1 MNNELL
7 SARALLRG
15 KNINVLDAARLI
27 CNIADFMPKKS
38 KLTTIQFCAKIIEIG
53 KNNFRQNEMP
63 IANGFDIYLQTKQDL
78 RKASFSDIKYLGKK
92 LMKLKPEFAKRNFS
106 QLSVADCEEWLNCTF
121 TTPSQYN
128 KGRAM
133 LHALFEFA
141 LRREW
146 CDKNP
151 IKQILRKKVIEK
163 EILPLKLSEI
173 RRIIAN
179 AKKENNGIYLPA
191 VALLVF
197 AGIRPREVRRL
208 TWQDIDLQENTITV
222 RSQCSKTGGIRQVEI
237 MPQLKRILLSYNP
250 KPQQKICP
258 VNWQR
263 RWQKIRNNSGFS
275 GRWVQDV
282 LRHTYASFF
291 AKRFKDLPRLQLNM
305 GHSNQMLLCSRYIN
319 MRNISRFEAEKFFN

>member
-1 MNNELL
+1 MNKELI
-7 SARALLRG
+7 SARALLKG
-15 KNINVLDAARLI
+15 KYISVLDAARLI

-38 KLTTIQFCAKIIEIG
+38 KLTTLQFCAKVIEIG

-63 IANGFDIYLQTKQDL
+63 IAKGFDIYLQTKQDL
-78 RKASFSDIKYLGKK
+78 RKASFSDIKYLGNK

-106 QLSVADCEEWLNCTF
+106 ELSVSECDEWLSCAF
-121 TTPSQYN
+121 STPSQYN

-133 LHALFEFA
+133 LHGLFEFA

-163 EILPLKLSEI
+163 EILPLKLFEI
-173 RRIIAN
+173 KRIIAN

-222 RSQCSKTGGIRQVEI
+222 RSLCSKTGGVRQVEI

-250 KPQQKICP
+250 QPQQKICP
-258 VNWQR
+258 VNWLR
-263 RWQKIRNNSGFS
+263 RWQKIRNNAGF
-275 GRWVQDV
+275 GGGWVQDV

-305 GHSNQMLLCSRYIN
+305 GHSNQMLLCHRYIN

>member
-1 MNNELL
+1 
-7 SARALLRG
+7 
-15 KNINVLDAARLI
+15 
-27 CNIADFMPKKS
+27 
-38 KLTTIQFCAKIIEIG
+38 
-53 KNNFRQNEMP
+53 
-63 IANGFDIYLQTKQDL
+63 
-78 RKASFSDIKYLGKK
+78 
-92 LMKLKPEFAKRNFS
+92 
-106 QLSVADCEEWLNCTF
+106 WLNCAF
-121 TTPSQYN
+121 ATPSQYN

-133 LHALFEFA
+133 LHAFFEFA

-197 AGIRPREVRRL
+197 AGIRPREVRKL
-208 TWQDIDLQENTITV
+208 TWQDIDLQENTITI
-222 RSQCSKTGGIRQVEI
+222 RSQCSKTGGVRQVEI
-237 MPQLKRILLSYNP
+237 MPQLKRILLSYTAQT
-250 KPQQKICP
+250 QQKICP
-258 VNWQR
+258 ANWQR
-263 RWQKIRNNSGFS
+263 RWRKIRNHSGFS

-305 GHSNQMLLCSRYIN
+305 GHSNQMLLCHRYIN